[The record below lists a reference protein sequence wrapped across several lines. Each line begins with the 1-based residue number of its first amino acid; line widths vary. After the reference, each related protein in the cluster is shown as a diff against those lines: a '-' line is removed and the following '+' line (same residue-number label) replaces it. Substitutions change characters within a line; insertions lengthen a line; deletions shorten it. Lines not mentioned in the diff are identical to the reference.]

1 MTAPRV
7 AVLAAGGA
15 AAFFGG
21 IAAVSFLAAPKA
33 CVLPRLTEV
42 DRLRIFSEGA
52 SAFDAHVDKAERAL
66 GVGMGARRAALIA
79 RARGDVV
86 EVCAGGGRNNALYDA
101 RSVTSLT
108 LTDFAP
114 GALALAAQ
122 RPCSSSH
129 LVPKVLVA
137 DAHALP
143 LPDASADAVVDS
155 FGLCSLHSPEA
166 ALAEW
171 VRVLRPGGR
180 LLLLE
185 HGRSRWFP
193 PVNWLLD
200 NPSPLHP
207 NSIADPC
214 AVDATHG
221 PAAARAVLVG
231 WTLLKKNILLC
242 LYKTLSLCTFHSCA
256 CASCTLRCSPPPPP
270 PPTPRHQ

>member
-1 MTAPRV
+1 MATPRV
-7 AVLAAGGA
+7 AALVAGGA
-15 AAFFGG
+15 VSFCGG
-21 IAAVSFLAAPKA
+21 LAAVTLLAAPKA
-33 CVLPRLTEV
+33 GHPLPRLTEV

-52 SAFDAHVDKAERAL
+52 NAFDAHVDKAERAL
-66 GVGMGARRAALIA
+66 GVGMGARRAALIGK
-79 RARGDVV
+79 ARGDVV

-101 RSVTSLT
+101 RVVTSLT

-122 RPCSSSH
+122 RPCHSSN

-171 VRVLRPGGR
+171 MRVLRPGGR

-200 NPSPLHP
+200 RGARGHERQWGCDWSLD
-207 NSIADPC
+207 IEAL
-214 AVDATHG
+214 V
-221 PAAARAVLVG
+221 ARALPGLVVESVSRHHLGTTVEIVLR
-231 WTLLKKNILLC
+231 KKGG
-242 LYKTLSLCTFHSCA
+242 A
-256 CASCTLRCSPPPPP
+256 EASSSGGTSESVASGKGAGRPL
-270 PPTPRHQ
+270 

>member
-1 MTAPRV
+1 MSAPRV
-7 AVLAAGGA
+7 AALAAGGA

-21 IAAVSFLAAPKA
+21 LAAVTLLAAPKA

-66 GVGMGARRAALIA
+66 GVGMGARRSALIA

-185 HGRSRWFP
+185 HGRSRSFP

-200 NPSPLHP
+200 RGARGHERQWGCDWSLD
-207 NSIADPC
+207 IEAL
-214 AVDATHG
+214 V
-221 PAAARAVLVG
+221 ARALPKMVVESVSRHHLGTTVEIVLRKQG
-231 WTLLKKNILLC
+231 SNDDAR
-242 LYKTLSLCTFHSCA
+242 SGG
-256 CASCTLRCSPPPPP
+256 ASEAS
-270 PPTPRHQ
+270 